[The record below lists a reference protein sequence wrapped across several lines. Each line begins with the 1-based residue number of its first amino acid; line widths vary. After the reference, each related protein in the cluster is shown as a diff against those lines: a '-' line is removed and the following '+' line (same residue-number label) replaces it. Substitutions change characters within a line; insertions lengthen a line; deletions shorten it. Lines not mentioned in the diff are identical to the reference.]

1 MTEQAKITDANID
14 ITIPIKIGYP
24 VLNKYLKQK
33 LVGEI
38 ISKEDEEG
46 NKSNYAQILDIS
58 MEQSELDEYDLCLH
72 ITLQTLTSLF
82 KNKQIKL
89 LFHASLELN
98 RELQKICL
106 RDYEVDGKTNNWI
119 ANQLL
124 ETAVNRWMYAKLKE
138 KMNFNFMPH
147 IEEQMD
153 ALNEKLENKLE
164 AKEGI
169 HLIGSLEGLEV
180 AKFYA
185 GESDLWISMNM
196 KASGVVEIEKI
207 KLD

>member
-1 MTEQAKITDANID
+1 MNDSDKISEANFNVS
-14 ITIPIKIGYP
+14 IPVKIGYP
-24 VLNKYLKQK
+24 VLDNYLREK

-38 ISKEDEEG
+38 ISKENEDGE
-46 NKSNYAQILDIS
+46 KSNYAQILDIS
-58 MEQSELDEYDLCLH
+58 ISKSELEDFDLCLH
-72 ITLQTLTSLF
+72 VNLQTLTSLF
-82 KNKQIKL
+82 KNKQVEL

-98 RELQKICL
+98 REFQKISL
-106 RDYEVDGKTNNWI
+106 KDYEVDSKTGNWI

-124 ETAVNRWMYAKLKE
+124 EAVINKWMYAKLKE

-169 HLIGSLEGLEV
+169 HLIGSLDDLEISRF
-180 AKFYA
+180 KA
-185 GESDLWISMNM
+185 GENDLWISLNIS
-196 KASGVVEIEKI
+196 ANGVVEIEKI
-207 KLD
+207 KL